1 MTQTNTADGGRGC
14 RGVGDAGERG
24 NAPKAGRCRGC
35 HLKSSCRRRRRR
47 GSQQVWRCGGG
58 ARAGRRGLGHLFWNL
73 EHDSNELKSTPRTM
87 AVVAAVMTLWG
98 DRRDETEEEWS
109 FVGPSV
115 ALTQKAV
122 GERREGGIFI

>member
-1 MTQTNTADGGRGC
+1 M
-14 RGVGDAGERG
+14 
-24 NAPKAGRCRGC
+24 
-35 HLKSSCRRRRRR
+35 
-47 GSQQVWRCGGG
+47 
-58 ARAGRRGLGHLFWNL
+58 
-73 EHDSNELKSTPRTM
+73 
-87 AVVAAVMTLWG
+87 VAAVMTLWG